1 MNPENKN
8 LKSDSGYAVNN
19 LLVSVLT
26 FLAIVSLFV
35 ILGHM
40 TQPSSSPVINS
51 TSSKNGRWG
60 AVKTNTK
67 KLLPESDPSQIVR
80 TIFDLEES
88 IHKVIMDGQY
98 QQLQQMNIFLPG
110 SPFNVPGLN
119 QNYSVSGE
127 EFAIVFHVRATPGA
141 CSATAHYLLDN
152 ERVVDVNGFHP
163 GGKGVLAR
171 NVIESCQK
179 GELTV
184 KVP

>member
-8 LKSDSGYAVNN
+8 LKSDSGYAANN

-67 KLLPESDPSQIVR
+67 KLLAPESDPSQIVR
-80 TIFDLEES
+80 TIFDLQKS
-88 IHKVIMDGQY
+88 IHKVILDGEY
-98 QQLQQMNIFLPG
+98 QQLEQMNIFLPG
-110 SPFNVPGLN
+110 SPFNVP
-119 QNYSVSGE
+119 
-127 EFAIVFHVRATPGA
+127 I
-141 CSATAHYLLDN
+141 
-152 ERVVDVNGFHP
+152 
-163 GGKGVLAR
+163 
-171 NVIESCQK
+171 
-179 GELTV
+179 
-184 KVP
+184 